1 MPENAEK
8 SLSKEK
14 VAVVT
19 IEGAVFPTI
28 EDEILGIT
36 NYTAYV
42 PFSEEIKTIIAKSKN
57 PFKLKV
63 NLSSPKNL
71 SDGETHRIRALF
83 LEKVKSYEGDLEM
96 KKRLRIKGL
105 KISSLIEV
113 GFLAGLFYSSLAIG
127 YGVSIGIVRFVAEF
141 VFWGGLI
148 FIPSVIGP
156 AIGGLRYWRSQK
168 GLERLEENLRD
179 VEFSIKTDDNKIHEI
194 LDVYSKID
202 DIKIYEKM
210 GLYAEKVGYK
220 LAQGFYQKLTER
232 LSPEESLVTKY
243 LPAGFKDSIKA
254 MFDIRVEAPDFYSPI
269 GEVEE

>member
-1 MPENAEK
+1 
-8 SLSKEK
+8 
-14 VAVVT
+14 
-19 IEGAVFPTI
+19 
-28 EDEILGIT
+28 
-36 NYTAYV
+36 
-42 PFSEEIKTIIAKSKN
+42 
-57 PFKLKV
+57 
-63 NLSSPKNL
+63 
-71 SDGETHRIRALF
+71 
-83 LEKVKSYEGDLEM
+83 YEGDLEM

-243 LPAGFKDSIKA
+243 LPAGFRDSIKA